1 MTGAHQTGDRDR
13 PSGGDGLAVALTDVL
28 GRLPAGAVLQLVD
41 AAEPD
46 GDRYVQLWQD
56 PAALRVEVGAAAPAD
71 PARGLPAVDPAV
83 LAGIGWQPPG
93 PAHPAH
99 WWAELAWPAPAAGY
113 QRLAYRLV
121 DTIRDAFGLAI
132 PAGLGYRAWRA
143 GAGPLD
149 LPELGLAPVRTQ
161 YWARLADG
169 DPVDRP
175 AGLLRRTRVGA
186 VTTDEAFGRDGRWHP
201 TRTVEYAE
209 RGELLDDLVP
219 LDEPAAGRLVAQW
232 RDRAAATA
240 DGTAGDGTADGG
252 VRVASTAEVRR
263 DPGGRPV
270 LPEHRLPPGE
280 RAAVA
285 GYLRDAPI
293 VLAGFGY
300 DPDPYD
306 PEQAEVVPLHL
317 HTDGVWVWSESLA
330 YFAERYG
337 LPPEPD
343 FLAHL
348 RRQGH
353 RCPEVDEAA
362 LRRAEAALR
371 R

>member
-1 MTGAHQTGDRDR
+1 MTAGWDR
-13 PSGGDGLAVALTDVL
+13 LATALTDVL

-41 AAEPD
+41 AGEPD

-56 PAALRVEVGAAAPAD
+56 PAALRVEVSAAAPDD
-71 PARGLPAVDPAV
+71 PTRGLPAVDPAA

-113 QRLAYRLV
+113 QHLAYRLV
-121 DTIRDAFGLAI
+121 DTVRDVLGLTT

-143 GAGPLD
+143 ETGPLD

-161 YWARLADG
+161 YWARLGEG

-201 TRTVEYAE
+201 TRTLECAE
-209 RGELLDDLVP
+209 RGELLDEVVP
-219 LDEPAAGRLVAQW
+219 LDEPTAGRLVAQW
-232 RDRAAATA
+232 RDRATGAA
-240 DGTAGDGTADGG
+240 AGGG
-252 VRVASTAEVRR
+252 VRIASTGEVRR

-270 LPEHRLPPGE
+270 LPENRLNPGE

-285 GYLRDAPI
+285 AYLRDAPI

-337 LPPEPD
+337 LPPEPE

-348 RRQGH
+348 RRQDH